1 MAKMPAPVA
10 GARVLGQRMLKE
22 HRAANPEGRMPL
34 MDHLRELRNRL
45 VKALPRPPGRDGH
58 RAHPWVFNRVWAFIE
73 HPFCSA
79 VINGMTGCHRI
90 GDQLVIAGVLD
101 PFILR
106 VQVAFYFALLVTSP
120 VWLYQLWA
128 FIAPGLYRR
137 EKRWTYLFV
146 GTAVPLFLLGAG
158 IAYFAMSR
166 GLKYLLGLTPHQV
179 VNLPPVGTYL
189 GYFNAM
195 LLGFGLAFE
204 LPLAMVILNL
214 AGILTHERFRKWRRM
229 MIFLVFVF
237 AGIAS
242 PSPDPVTM
250 LLLAVPC
257 IVLVEVAEVII
268 WATDR
273 RRARRS
279 PYAGLSDDEISPLD
293 LDDSIGHQRP
303 ELGRPGDGRRACGQ
317 ARRRRLGLSAC
328 PLTRALRSVMPRSG
342 GSRRRTGG
350 PDRVPGPVRLHV
362 RRLPARRPARR

>member
-1 MAKMPAPVA
+1 MAKMPAPVV

-22 HRAANPEGRMPL
+22 RRAANPEGRMPL
-34 MDHLRELRNRL
+34 FDHLRELRNRL
-45 VKALPRPPGRDGH
+45 VKVVLVIAVGMGIGFIP
-58 RAHPWVFNRVWAFIE
+58 AVFNRVWTFVE

-79 VINGMTGCHRI
+79 VINGMTGCRHI
-90 GDQLVIAGVLD
+90 GDQLVLAGVLD

-137 EKRWTYLFV
+137 EKRWTYIFV
-146 GTAVPLFLLGAG
+146 GTAAPLFILGAG

-166 GLKYLLGLTPHQV
+166 GLRYLLGLTPSRV
-179 VNLPPVGTYL
+179 VNLPPVSTYL

-204 LPLAMVILNL
+204 LPLAMVILNR
-214 AGILTHERFRKWRRM
+214 AGVLTHERFRKWRRM
-229 MIFLVFVF
+229 IIFSVFVF

-257 IVLVEVAEVII
+257 VVLVEVAELII

-273 RRARRS
+273 RRANRPS
-279 PYAGLSDDEISPLD
+279 PYDGLSDDEASPLD
-293 LDDSIGHQRP
+293 LDDSI
-303 ELGRPGDGRRACGQ
+303 D
-317 ARRRRLGLSAC
+317 S
-328 PLTRALRSVMPRSG
+328 
-342 GSRRRTGG
+342 SRN
-350 PDRVPGPVRLHV
+350 
-362 RRLPARRPARR
+362 